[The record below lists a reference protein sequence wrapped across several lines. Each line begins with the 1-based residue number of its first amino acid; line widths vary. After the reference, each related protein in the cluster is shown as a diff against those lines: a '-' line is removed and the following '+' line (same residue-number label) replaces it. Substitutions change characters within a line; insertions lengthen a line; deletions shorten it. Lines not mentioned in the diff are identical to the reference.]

1 MAQSPIE
8 IVDPNMTT
16 GERALAA
23 LFEEGV
29 RAIVDQLP
37 ATVWTID
44 GDLRVTSSMGG
55 GLRDLGIA
63 PDQLVGRT
71 LDELYAGDE
80 RLESMLSLHRR
91 ALAGETIQNEQR
103 WGVRDL
109 YFRLQPL
116 VDDGGIR
123 FGALGISFDITGQ
136 KRAERRYQDLFERNL
151 AGVFRS
157 SVSGHLLECNEAFAR
172 IFGYS
177 AAEEMRGSRT
187 TDLYCDESD
196 RTDVITSLR
205 SRGELRNF
213 ELRLRRRDGEEVWTL
228 LNETLVR
235 GEAGEED
242 VLEGTIID
250 ITARKLAEERMQ
262 YQAFHDALTD
272 LPNRFL
278 FNERLSLVI
287 AQARRHRRKAAVM
300 FLDLDDFKLIN
311 DTMAHT
317 AGDELLRGV
326 AERLKACL
334 RADDTVARIG
344 GDEFVFIIPETGGS
358 AAAARAA
365 ERILESVRQPFTI
378 YGREIFVSASVGIAM
393 FPSDGDDAETLVKNA
408 DSAMYR
414 AKEGGRNQFQFYTP
428 HSQRRAEVR
437 LTLET
442 ALRHALERRELFLL
456 YQPQVE
462 IATGRIIRFE
472 ALLRW
477 LRPGLGVIEPAEFIP
492 LAEEIG
498 TIVPIGEWVL
508 RTACAQLKQ
517 WQDAG
522 FEAGISVNLSQRQ
535 FQHDRLTR
543 LVEDVLACTRADP
556 RGVEVEITES
566 LSMRD
571 SDLTVSRLS
580 YFRSLGMRVA
590 LDDFGSGYSSLA
602 HVRYLPIDTVKIDRS
617 FITGLDEIAAEKTIV
632 QAIVTMAH
640 ALKLR
645 VVAEGVETESQRDIL
660 AELECDDIQGFVHS
674 RPLAVDEA
682 TKLLY

>member
-1 MAQSPIE
+1 
-8 IVDPNMTT
+8 VDPNITR
-16 GERALAA
+16 GERALSA
-23 LFEEGV
+23 LFEDGL
-29 RAIVDQLP
+29 RTIVDQLP

-44 GDLRVTSSMGG
+44 ADMRVTSSMGG
-55 GLRDLGIA
+55 GLRDLGIE

-71 LDELYAGDE
+71 LDDVYAGDE

-116 VDDGGIR
+116 VDDLGTR
-123 FGALGISFDITGQ
+123 LGALGISFDITGQ
-136 KRAERRYQDLFERNL
+136 KRAERRYQALFERNL

-157 SVSGHLLECNEAFAR
+157 TVSGDLIECNEAFAR

-177 AAEEMRGSRT
+177 ASEEMRGSRT
-187 TDLYCDESD
+187 TELYCDATD
-196 RTDVITSLR
+196 RSDVIASLR

-213 ELRLRRRDGEEVWTL
+213 ELRLRRRDGEVVWTL
-228 LNETLVR
+228 LNEMLVR

-262 YQAFHDALTD
+262 YQAFHDSLTD

-278 FNERLSLVI
+278 FNERLNLVI

-300 FLDLDDFKLIN
+300 FIDLDDFKLIN

-365 ERILESVRQPFTI
+365 DRILESVRQPFVI
-378 YGREIFVSASVGIAM
+378 HGRELFVSASVGIAM
-393 FPSDGDDAETLVKNA
+393 FPNDGQDAETLVKNA

-428 HSQRRAEVR
+428 LSQHRAEVR

-442 ALRHALERRELFLL
+442 ALRHALEREELFLL

-477 LRPGLGVIEPAEFIP
+477 LRPGVGVIEPAEFIP

-508 RTACAQLKQ
+508 RTACAQLRK

-522 FEAGISVNLSQRQ
+522 LDSGISVNLSPRQ

-543 LVEDVLACTRADP
+543 LIEDVLADTRADP

-640 ALKLR
+640 ALKMR
-645 VVAEGVETESQRDIL
+645 VVAEGVETEAQRDIL
-660 AELECDDIQGFVHS
+660 AELECDDIQGFVYS
-674 RPLAVDEA
+674 RPLPVDAA